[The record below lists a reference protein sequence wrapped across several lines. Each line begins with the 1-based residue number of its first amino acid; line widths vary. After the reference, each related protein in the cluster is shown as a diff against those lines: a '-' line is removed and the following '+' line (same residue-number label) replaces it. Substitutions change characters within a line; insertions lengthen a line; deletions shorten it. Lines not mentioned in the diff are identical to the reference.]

1 MHGRPVVNPRTRS
14 SATWLAAAY
23 ALLVV
28 YASLY
33 PFSGWRLPGA
43 GEAPMWWLPP
53 AVHQSRFDRWSNG
66 LGYAPLG
73 LLLTLALLRSRVR
86 PLLALPAAAL
96 AGALLSYSL
105 ELVQQFVPP
114 RVPTR
119 EDFLLNAAGSAGGAL
134 AALALHG
141 TGWVDRWQRLRARW
155 LRRDAGDALALLAL
169 WPLAL
174 LFPTAAPLGLG
185 PPGDRLRET
194 LAGWLAGV
202 PWAEPAHR
210 LLALPDG
217 LPQAVSFG
225 PLAEISTTALGLLV
239 PCLVAYAVAPAGW
252 RRVTLA
258 LGAAMLGVAAMTMS
272 TALNFGPQQALAWV
286 GPRTGPALALGLLL
300 ALACAGLPARL
311 AVALGLVAC
320 TALLASA
327 LHAPADPY
335 LAASLQQ
342 WEQGRFV
349 RFHGLA
355 QWLGWLWPLL
365 ALLWLLLQLGRRG

>member
-1 MHGRPVVNPRTRS
+1 VNPRTRS
-14 SATWLAAAY
+14 SATWLALAY

-33 PFSGWRLPGA
+33 PFAGWQGPGA
-43 GEAPMWWLPP
+43 GQSPLWWLPP
-53 AVHQSRFDRWSNG
+53 AVHQSAFDRWSNG

-73 LLLTLALLRSRVR
+73 LLLTLAMLRSRVR
-86 PLLALPAAAL
+86 PLLALPAAAI

-119 EDFLLNAAGSAGGAL
+119 EDFLLNATGAAGGAL
-134 AALALHG
+134 AALALHA

-155 LRRDAGDALALLAL
+155 VRRDAGDALALLAL
-169 WPLAL
+169 WPVAL
-174 LFPTAAPLGLG
+174 LFPSAAPLGLG
-185 PPGDRLRET
+185 PPGDRLRQT
-194 LAGWLAGV
+194 LAGWLDGV
-202 PWAEPAHR
+202 PWAEPAHQ
-210 LLALPDG
+210 LLALSASTPG
-217 LPQAVSFG
+217 PASPG
-225 PLAEISTTALGLLV
+225 PLAEVSTTALGLLV
-239 PCLVAYAVAPAGW
+239 PCLVAFAVAPPGW
-252 RRVTLA
+252 RRAGLA
-258 LGAAMLGVAAMTMS
+258 LGAAALGVAAMTLS
-272 TALNFGPQQALAWV
+272 TALNFGPQQALAWI
-286 GPRTGPALALGLLL
+286 GPRTGVALSLGLVL
-300 ALACAGLPARL
+300 ALACVGLGARL
-311 AVALGLVAC
+311 VIALGLVAC
-320 TALLASA
+320 TALLAAA

-365 ALLWLLLQLGRRG
+365 ALAWLLAQMGRRG